1 MTTRIHI
8 ADDHTMFRAGLQA
21 LLQECADIEIVGE
34 TGDGSETL
42 EWLEGNDTDVLL
54 LDINMPG
61 MSGAD
66 VARELANRDDGP
78 RILVLTMHDDEHYLR
93 EFLELGCRGFILK
106 SSAGEEL
113 LRAIRMVDEGQ
124 SYVDPAMSKYLLSS
138 YVGGDAGEESPADV
152 LTKREQEVCQF
163 LAMGHTNEEVAGAL
177 CISRR
182 TVEAHRAAIMSK
194 LGISSRAELVRFA
207 VENGLFSL

>member
-1 MTTRIHI
+1 MSIRIHI
-8 ADDHTMFRAGLQA
+8 ADDHAMFRAGLQA
-21 LLQECADIEIVGE
+21 LLQECVDIDIVGE
-34 TGDGSETL
+34 TGDGAANH
-42 EWLEGNDTDVLL
+42 EWLENNETDVLL
-54 LDINMPG
+54 LDINMPQ
-61 MSGAD
+61 MSGAE
-66 VARELANRDDGP
+66 VARELAERDGGP
-78 RILVLTMHDDEHYLR
+78 RVLVLTMHDDEHYLR

-113 LRAIRMVDEGQ
+113 LRAIRMVDEGH
-124 SYVDPAMSKYLLSS
+124 SYVDPAMSRYLLSS
-138 YVGGDAGEESPADV
+138 YVGGDEEEESPADV
-152 LTKREQEVCQF
+152 LTKREKEVCRF

-194 LGISSRAELVRFA
+194 LSISSRAELVRFA

>member
-1 MTTRIHI
+1 
-8 ADDHTMFRAGLQA
+8 MFRAGLQA
-21 LLQECADIEIVGE
+21 LLQECADVEIVGE
-34 TGDGSETL
+34 TGDGADTL
-42 EWLEGNDTDVLL
+42 QWLEKNETDVLL

-61 MSGAD
+61 MSGAE

-78 RILVLTMHDDEHYLR
+78 RVLVLTMHDDEHYLR

-113 LRAIRMVDEGQ
+113 LRAIRMVHGGQ
-124 SYVDPAMSKYLLSS
+124 SYVDPAMSRYLLSS
-138 YVGGDAGEESPADV
+138 YVGGDVGEESPADV
-152 LTKREQEVCQF
+152 LTKREQEVCRF